1 MMDRAVRFLELDW
14 NAITAR
20 LDEDGYAILD
30 ALLPIDECQALAA
43 RYTDDTLFRSHID
56 MARHGFGRGSYKYF
70 SYPLPDLVASLRT
83 ALYPGLARIAND
95 WNARLGIEVT
105 YPARHEAYLETC
117 HAAGQTRPTPL
128 LLEYGPDDYNRLHQ
142 DVYGEYV
149 FPLQAAVLLS
159 APDNFTGGEFILSEQ
174 RPRMQTRAEVVPL
187 TQGDAVIFPVRQR
200 PAQGARGAYRVT
212 MRHGVSRIRSGHR
225 QTLGVIFHDAT

>member
-1 MMDRAVRFLELDW
+1 MMDRAARLLGLNW

-30 ALLPIDECQALAA
+30 ALLPADECQALAA
-43 RYTDDTLFRSHID
+43 RYTDDTLFCSHID
-56 MARHGFGRGSYKYF
+56 MARHGYGRGAYKYF

-142 DVYGEYV
+142 DVYGEHV

-159 APDNFTGGEFILSEQ
+159 ASDDFTGGEFILSEQ

>member
-1 MMDRAVRFLELDW
+1 MMDRAARLLGLNW

-30 ALLPIDECQALAA
+30 ALLPADECQALAA
-43 RYTDDTLFRSHID
+43 RYTDDTLFCSHID
-56 MARHGFGRGSYKYF
+56 MARHGYGRGAYKYF

-142 DVYGEYV
+142 DVYGEHV

-159 APDNFTGGEFILSEQ
+159 ASDDFTGGEFILRVRPEILRRITEFSEH
-174 RPRMQTRAEVVPL
+174 ESD
-187 TQGDAVIFPVRQR
+187 G
-200 PAQGARGAYRVT
+200 
-212 MRHGVSRIRSGHR
+212 
-225 QTLGVIFHDAT
+225 